1 MVLGFGKKSATN
13 AGAKPSPAKEK
24 ILTALAT
31 VHDPVFDY
39 NVVNLGMIIDVEDQG
54 GKTVVHLELP
64 TFALTHREALE
75 RDILE
80 RATEA
85 AGHEV
90 VLNVTANVKPSHGA
104 AFGKMSIPGIQN
116 VVLIASG
123 KGGVGKS
130 TVASNFAAALSS
142 LGCRVGLLDADV
154 YGPSVPTMFGIA
166 DGSRPGTMPGESP
179 DKPVIVPLDRHGVKL
194 MSMGFLVDTSTPM
207 VWRGPMIASAAMQL
221 FRDVAWGELDYLVVD
236 LPPGTGD
243 VQLTIAQ
250 QVAVTGAVVVS
261 TPQDVALA
269 DVIRAKAMFDKV
281 SIPSIGVVENMSW
294 FECDGCGKRHEIF
307 THGGAKA
314 AAERLGVPFLCE
326 IPLEIGVR
334 EGGDDGTPV
343 VIRAPETGAA
353 KAFLAL
359 AKTVATKLAK
369 DAQALPE
376 PLAGPSISISG
387 GAPSSTPAPKKG
399 GLPIIS

>member
-1 MVLGFGKKSATN
+1 MVLGFGKKGSKD
-13 AGAKPSPAKEK
+13 GAKPSEAKDAVLK
-24 ILTALAT
+24 ALGD
-31 VHDPVFDY
+31 VRDPVFEDD
-39 NVVNLGMIIDVEDQG
+39 VVSLGWIVDVEDQG

-64 TFALTHREALE
+64 TFALAHREALE
-75 RDILE
+75 RDVKE
-80 RATEA
+80 RAEKG
-85 AGHEV
+85 AGGEV
-90 VLNVTANVKPSHGA
+90 TLNVTANVKPSHGG
-104 AFGKMSIPGIQN
+104 AFGKLSVPGIQN

-130 TVASNFAAALSS
+130 TVASNFAAALST

-294 FECDGCGKRHEIF
+294 FECDNCNKRHEIF

-314 AAERLGVPFLCE
+314 AAERLGVPFLAE
-326 IPLEIGVR
+326 IPIELGVR
-334 EGGDDGTPV
+334 EGGDEGTPV
-343 VIRAPETGAA
+343 VMAKPESGAA
-353 KAFLAL
+353 VAFVDL
-359 AKTVATKLAK
+359 AKVVATKLAK
-369 DAQALPE
+369 DAHQLPE
-376 PLAGPSISISG
+376 PIKGPSISITG
-387 GAPSSTPAPKKG
+387 GATAGGDGPKKG